1 MKRINLN
8 RPAIVLP
15 AILYVP
21 LVLLGYLIIDLF
33 YTGTDIARIERQ
45 QDTHCIDTAI
55 CNRIDRVLDDM
66 KFKGKN
72 IMTFFS
78 DFANKGALRIVVVTP
93 EEKEFKKLPDK
104 EPVPPIT
111 KSIDTTDIKLPNSD
125 IEKHRLAAHIKSV
138 MENSRSK
145 TEDDFVVYAVMLTV
159 FYVIY
164 MVAVIGYC
172 FDENRRKRR
181 SFNNI
186 SLMNIFGT
194 EGMIPV
200 KEYVEDNDLHNEIIC
215 DEEQGVMSQGKIIDD
230 EIETVTP
237 VETPEFPDK
246 EYESEMYRTV
256 MEEPPLTQKQYR
268 RVKRGH
274 DIHDHHLFNDNLS

>member
-1 MKRINLN
+1 MKKVNIN
-8 RPAIVLP
+8 RPAIILP
-15 AILYVP
+15 AILYIP
-21 LVLLGYLIIDLF
+21 LLLLGYLIIDLF

-45 QDTHCIDTAI
+45 QDTHCVDTAI

-93 EEKEFKKLPDK
+93 EEKD
-104 EPVPPIT
+104 
-111 KSIDTTDIKLPNSD
+111 SMKLPNKETVPPVTKSSDTTGIELPTAD

-138 MENSRSK
+138 MENRKSK
-145 TEDDFVVYAVMLTV
+145 TENDFVVYAVMLTV
-159 FYVIY
+159 IYIIY

-172 FDENRRKRR
+172 IDESRRKRR

-215 DEEQGVMSQGKIIDD
+215 DEEQEVISQGEIIND

-246 EYESEMYRTV
+246 EYEAEMYRTV
-256 MEEPPLTQKQYR
+256 MEETPITQKQDR
-268 RVKRGH
+268 KVKRGR
-274 DIHDHHLFNDNLS
+274 DIHAHKIFDNELS

>member
-21 LVLLGYLIIDLF
+21 LLLLGYLIIDLF
-33 YTGTDIARIERQ
+33 YTGTDIARIERR
-45 QDTHCIDTAI
+45 QDTHCVDTAI

-93 EEKEFKKLPDK
+93 EEKDSMKLPDK
-104 EPVPPIT
+104 ETVPPVA
-111 KSIDTTDIKLPNSD
+111 KSSDTTGIELPTAD

-138 MENSRSK
+138 MENSKSK
-145 TEDDFVVYAVMLTV
+145 TENDFVVYAVMLTV
-159 FYVIY
+159 IYIIY

-172 FDENRRKRR
+172 IDESRRKRR

-194 EGMIPV
+194 EGMITV
-200 KEYVEDNDLHNEIIC
+200 KEYVEEDDLQNESIY
-215 DEEQGVMSQGKIIDD
+215 DEEQGVMLQGEIIND

-237 VETPEFPDK
+237 VETPEFPDN

-256 MEEPPLTQKQYR
+256 MEETPITQKQDR
-268 RVKRGH
+268 KVKRGR

>member
-8 RPAIVLP
+8 RPAIILP
-15 AILYVP
+15 AILYIP
-21 LVLLGYLIIDLF
+21 LLLLGYLIIDLF

-45 QDTHCIDTAI
+45 QDTHCVDTAI
-55 CNRIDRVLDDM
+55 CNRIDRALDDM

-93 EEKEFKKLPDK
+93 EEKDSIKLPDK
-104 EPVPPIT
+104 ETVPPVT
-111 KSIDTTDIKLPNSD
+111 KSIDTTGIKLPDPN

-138 MENSRSK
+138 MENSRNK
-145 TEDDFVVYAVMLTV
+145 TENDFAVYAVMLTV
-159 FYVIY
+159 IYIIY
-164 MVAVIGYC
+164 MIAVIGYC
-172 FDENRRKRR
+172 IDENRRKRR

-194 EGMIPV
+194 EGMVPV
-200 KEYVEDNDLHNEIIC
+200 KEYVEEDVLQNESIC
-215 DEEQGVMSQGKIIDD
+215 DDEQVIMSQGEIIDE

-237 VETPEFPDK
+237 VETPEFPEE
-246 EYESEMYRTV
+246 EYEAEMYRTI
-256 MEEPPLTQKQYR
+256 MEETPLTQHR
-268 RVKRGH
+268 RDNRGH
-274 DIHDHHLFNDNLS
+274 DIHAHHIFDNDLT